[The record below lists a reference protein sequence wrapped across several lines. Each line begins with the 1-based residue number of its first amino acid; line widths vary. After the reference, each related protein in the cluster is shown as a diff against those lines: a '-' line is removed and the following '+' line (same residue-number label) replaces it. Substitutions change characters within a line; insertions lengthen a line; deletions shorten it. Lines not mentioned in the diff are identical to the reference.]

1 MEAVGRPF
9 PLRLTVFLRNQA
21 VWWHLG
27 MLEVR
32 LLSIRCQHVHS
43 AATCPFCCFS
53 DDLLCGLLIP
63 ALYKIALNSVGRW
76 VGLWANRCFEGV
88 EWCWEVPSAAW
99 GEACRPLG
107 LVLSAANPV
116 SYAVHLGIDSVPP
129 NGVDGRGEVF
139 WGVNSLQGHGK
150 GAWQCPVCPF
160 SCPCSCLLLISLTRT
175 SDHPTPITTPR
186 TTILT
191 ILTTAATI
199 AATRT
204 TTVAEESSRAGGWG
218 VWWAWGCDGE
228 QEQEE
233 RGSGVQGAC

>member
-76 VGLWANRCFEGV
+76 VGLWAYRCFEGV
-88 EWCWEVPSAAW
+88 GWCWEVPSAAW
-99 GEACRPLG
+99 GEARRPLG
-107 LVLSAANPV
+107 LVLSSASNPV
-116 SYAVHLGIDSVPP
+116 CNAGQSGHRFGASEWGGWS
-129 NGVDGRGEVF
+129 GEVF
-139 WGVNSLQGHGK
+139 WDVDGLQGHVK
-150 GAWQCPVCPF
+150 GA
-160 SCPCSCLLLISLTRT
+160 
-175 SDHPTPITTPR
+175 
-186 TTILT
+186 
-191 ILTTAATI
+191 
-199 AATRT
+199 
-204 TTVAEESSRAGGWG
+204 
-218 VWWAWGCDGE
+218 
-228 QEQEE
+228 
-233 RGSGVQGAC
+233 

>member
-1 MEAVGRPF
+1 M
-9 PLRLTVFLRNQA
+9 T
-21 VWWHLG
+21 
-27 MLEVR
+27 
-32 LLSIRCQHVHS
+32 I
-43 AATCPFCCFS
+43 FS
-53 DDLLCGLLIP
+53 VAGC
-63 ALYKIALNSVGRW
+63 
-76 VGLWANRCFEGV
+76 LWAYRCFEGV
-88 EWCWEVPSAAW
+88 GWCWEVPSAAW

-107 LVLSAANPV
+107 LVLSATNPV

-139 WGVNSLQGHGK
+139 WGVDSLQGHGK